1 MSNPLE
7 EIKSKYKT
15 GEYADALSLV
25 EKTEREGLLDPEIL
39 VWKGRCLQLV
49 DHTSYELS
57 DIENMFKQALD
68 MNPELTP
75 ALQELGWF
83 YLNVLDDA
91 AKAIELFDR
100 AIAVLRHQLTDAVIG
115 KTKSLAETSK
125 KDAALKFISS
135 ASQVALDLTALEHIK
150 SELESS

>member
-1 MSNPLE
+1 MKLLE
-7 EIKSKYKT
+7 EIKAKYET
-15 GEYADALSLV
+15 GEYEEALSLA

-57 DIENMFKQALD
+57 DIESLFNQALD
-68 MNPELTP
+68 INPELIP
-75 ALQELGWF
+75 ALLELGWF

-91 AKAIELFDR
+91 AKAIDLFDR
-100 AIAVLRHQLTDAVIG
+100 AIAVLRRQLTDAMIG
-115 KTKSLAETSK
+115 KTKSLAEAST
-125 KDAALKFISS
+125 KDEALKFISS
-135 ASQVALDLTALEHIK
+135 ASQLALDLSALEHVK